1 VALILH
7 AVSGLSA
14 FDGGHLAAGG
24 LDFCTTL
31 IIEGMCIDMKMTFER
46 AKTSRSGLWVAAGA
60 VLILILVVLLLAVR
74 NYRREVESAEWH
86 LLEKGDALIRT
97 IEAGTRAGMLRMRW
111 GRSQLQLL
119 LEETGHQ
126 PDVRFIAIVSPE
138 GRILAHSI
146 SDQIGMI
153 MRFPEGVRKGRQ
165 DLRFAELDESK
176 GDRTFLVWHEFKP
189 LNRQAMGGRMGNHM
203 GRMHGGD
210 HMGGRKG
217 DSEDNRLFPE
227 EMQRPM
233 IVLALDCSSYDMVRN
248 RDLRSTLVISG
259 LLLLLGV
266 GGILSLFWFQNY
278 RAAQESLKDTSAMA
292 QEVVTSLPVGL
303 MVVDRFGAVAFMNA
317 AAEEISGLD
326 ASMVRGQP
334 SAEVLPDLMEAVN
347 AALDAG
353 GTLQEDERLCRFQG
367 GRNVPLSISASSIVH
382 EDGSTVGRV
391 VILRDLREVKRLEK
405 ELRQKEKLAAIGD
418 MAAGVAHEIRNP
430 LSSIKG
436 IATYFRSLFDETH
449 DAREA
454 AGVMIDEVDRL
465 NRAVTELL
473 TIAAP
478 TRLVTARH
486 DVGELVE
493 RAVRLV
499 EAEAEALGVAITVE
513 MPNDHIM
520 AEIDADRLTQSL
532 LNLFLNALQAMQEEG
547 GGLTVTL
554 DEKAGM
560 VHLAVSDSG
569 CGMEAATLKSI
580 FDPYYTTK
588 AEGTGLGL
596 AIVHKIVEAHG
607 GTIDVASRPGEGA
620 RFDICLPEGGAS

>member
-1 VALILH
+1 
-7 AVSGLSA
+7 
-14 FDGGHLAAGG
+14 
-24 LDFCTTL
+24 
-31 IIEGMCIDMKMTFER
+31 MKLTFER
-46 AKTSRSGLWVAAGA
+46 SKTSRSGLWVAAGA
-60 VLILILVVLLLAVR
+60 VVILVLVVLLLAVR
-74 NYRREVESAEWH
+74 NHRREVESAEWH

-111 GRSQLQLL
+111 GRGQLQHL
-119 LEETGHQ
+119 LEETGRQ

-138 GRILAHSI
+138 GRILGHSM
-146 SDQIGMI
+146 SDQIGTTLS
-153 MRFPEGVRKGRQ
+153 FPERGKEGRG
-165 DLRFAELDESK
+165 LRSAEYEESE
-176 GDRTFLVWHEFKP
+176 GDRTFLVWREFKP

-203 GRMHGGD
+203 DRMHGDD

-217 DSEDNRLFPE
+217 EAEDHRLFPE

-233 IVLALDCSSYDMVRN
+233 IVLALDRSSYDMVRN
-248 RDLRSTLVISG
+248 RDLRSTFVISG

-266 GGILSLFWFQNY
+266 GGIVSLFWFQNY
-278 RAAQESLKDTSAMA
+278 RMARENLKDTSAMA

-317 AAEEISGLD
+317 AAEEISGLG
-326 ASMVRGQP
+326 ASMVRGLP
-334 SAEVLPDLMEAVN
+334 AADVLPDLMDTVSTS
-347 AALDAG
+347 LDAG
-353 GTLQEDERLCRFQG
+353 ETLQEEERLCRFQG
-367 GRNVPLSISASSIVH
+367 DRKVPLSISASSIVH

-493 RAVRLV
+493 RSVRLV
-499 EAEAEALGVAITVE
+499 EAEAEALGVALSVDVPE
-513 MPNDHIM
+513 KPMM
-520 AEIDADRLTQSL
+520 AELDADRLTQSL
-532 LNLFLNALQAMQEEG
+532 LNLFLNALQAMQEG
-547 GGLTVTL
+547 GGTLTVGL
-554 DEKAGM
+554 GEKDDM
-560 VHLAVSDSG
+560 IHIAVSDSG
-569 CGMEAATLKSI
+569 CGMEPATLKSI

-607 GTIDVASRPGEGA
+607 GSIDVVSRPGEGA
-620 RFDICLPEGGAS
+620 RFDIALPEKGGA